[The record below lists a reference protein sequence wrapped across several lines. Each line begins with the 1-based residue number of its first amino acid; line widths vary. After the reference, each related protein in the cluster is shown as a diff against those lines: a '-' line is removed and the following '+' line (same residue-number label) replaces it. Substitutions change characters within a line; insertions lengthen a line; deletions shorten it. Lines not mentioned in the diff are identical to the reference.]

1 MLNEVIVYHYRSEVS
16 GSDGNT
22 LNMAPFIWRLDSGGG
37 RDKQWRNKKK
47 QGSEI
52 TLLFKV
58 CDKNMCRLLI

>member
-1 MLNEVIVYHYRSEVS
+1 MLNEVIVYHYRSEAS

-22 LNMAPFIWRLDSGGG
+22 LNMAPFIWRLDSGGEKINSG
-37 RDKQWRNKKK
+37 GIKK